1 MNLQNGK
8 RLRLRERTY
17 GCWGEGWE
25 KGIVREVGMDM
36 YILLCLEWM
45 ANKDLLY
52 STGNPA

>member
-8 RLRLRERTY
+8 RLREWIY
-17 GCWGEGWE
+17 GCWGEGWGE
-25 KGIVREVGMDM
+25 GIIMEVGMHM
-36 YILLCLEWM
+36 CIRLYLEWM